1 MTKSSLEQNFLKASS
16 LLRKGNV
23 LDAES
28 IYRNILK
35 RFPKNNRARLAL
47 IKMNKAKPNSELA
60 QDFLNRSMSE
70 LSELYKK
77 GNIENALNKAQDLSQ
92 KFPTS
97 HKIQNFLGILAAQS
111 GDLALSESA
120 FKNTI
125 ALRKDSADGHNNLG
139 NILKAQG
146 RLEEA
151 TKCFKNALNINPD
164 FAEAYNN
171 LGTTLEEQLNTS
183 GAILAYK
190 KALEIKPHYS
200 EALNNLGHTTQNLGQ
215 LNDAIEF
222 YKRAIEI
229 RPNYAE
235 AYNNLGNAF
244 REKGNLKLAIDNFKK
259 ALTIHPDYY
268 KAQLNLAAV
277 FDTQLK
283 RTEALTVLK
292 RAIKLNP
299 KRWEAY
305 HTMGS
310 ILRKIDK
317 PKEALKLFKAAG
329 DMKNKKTDMLLNVA
343 ICLQDMGKYEE
354 ALKYLK
360 EIIKEKPDSVEAYRL
375 ISNTKNYSI
384 EDQDISRMQSLY
396 DTNLIE
402 RDHIQ
407 ICFALAKVFKDLGQ
421 IKKSFDF
428 LKEGNACQ
436 KRLLNYEISQD
447 QKLFSRIKQSTRHI
461 QETTLKLSKKTS
473 LPTPIFILGMPR
485 SGTSLIEQII
495 SSHTQVTGAGEL
507 EDINFHGASL
517 SIGEKKCSEKVLK
530 EFRDIYMKKI
540 SEISQGAPYVTDKMP
555 QNFLNIALICSAF
568 PEAKIVHT
576 IRQPAA
582 TCWSNF
588 REYFPNGISYS
599 FNLDDIVH
607 YHSLYE
613 DLMVFWNQHYGERIY
628 HLDYERLTHNQN
640 SETRDLISY
649 LGLTWED
656 KCLYPE
662 RNNRSVRTASQK
674 QVRTKVYKGS
684 SDEWKKYKPFL
695 EGKFDRLKSNKDYK

>member
-1 MTKSSLEQNFLKASS
+1 MTKSSLERDFLKASS
-16 LLRKGNV
+16 LLRKGNK

-47 IKMNKAKPNSELA
+47 KKMNKTKPNSELT
-60 QDFLNRSMSE
+60 QDFLNRSMNE
-70 LSELYKK
+70 LSELYKNGHIK
-77 GNIENALNKAQDLSQ
+77 NALYKAQDLGQ
-92 KFPTS
+92 KFPES
-97 HKIQNFLGILAAQS
+97 YKIQNFLGICAAQTQS
-111 GDLALSESA
+111 FTLSENA
-120 FKNTI
+120 F
-125 ALRKDSADGHNNLG
+125 RKAVMLKANYADAHNNLG
-139 NILKAQG
+139 NVLKAQG
-146 RLEEA
+146 RLKEA
-151 TKCFKNALNINPD
+151 TKCFKTALKINPD

-171 LGTTLEEQLNTS
+171 LGIALKEQRNTS

-190 KALEIKPHYS
+190 KALKIKPHYS
-200 EALNNLGHTTQNLGQ
+200 EALNNLGYTTQNLGQ

-244 REKGNLKLAIDNFKK
+244 REKGDLKLAIYNFKK

-277 FDTQLK
+277 FDTQLN

-292 RAIKLNP
+292 RAIKFNP

-305 HTMGS
+305 QTMGS

-317 PKEALKLFKAAG
+317 PKEALRLFKAAEA
-329 DMKNKKTDMLLNVA
+329 MKDKKTDVFLNIA

-375 ISNTKNYSI
+375 ISMLKIYSL
-384 EDQDISRMQSLY
+384 EDPDISRMQSLY
-396 DTNLIE
+396 GTNLIE
-402 RDHIQ
+402 KDHIQ

-447 QKLFSRIKQSTRHI
+447 QKLFSRIRQAARHI
-461 QETTLKLSKKTS
+461 QENTLKVSKKSS

-485 SGTSLIEQII
+485 SGTTLIEQII
-495 SSHTQVTGAGEL
+495 SSHTQVAGAGEL
-507 EDINFHGASL
+507 EDIHFHGASL
-517 SIGEKKCSEKVLK
+517 SIGDKKCSEKAIK
-530 EFRDIYMKKI
+530 EFRHIYLEKI
-540 SEISQGAPYVTDKMP
+540 SKISQGSPYVTDKMP
-555 QNFLNIALICSAF
+555 QNFLSIALICSAF

-576 IRQPAA
+576 KRLPAA

-588 REYFPNGISYS
+588 KEYFPNGLNYS
-599 FNLDDIVH
+599 FSLDDIIH
-607 YHSLYE
+607 YYSLYE
-613 DLMVFWNQHYGERIY
+613 DLMMFWNQYYKERIY
-628 HLDYERLTHNQN
+628 HLNYESLTQNQN

-649 LGLTWED
+649 LGLNWED
-656 KCLYPE
+656 RCLYPE
-662 RNNRSVRTASQK
+662 KNNRNVRTASQN
-674 QVRTKVYKGS
+674 QVRTKIYRGS
-684 SDEWKKYKPFL
+684 SDEWKKYRPFL
-695 EGKFDRLKSNKDYK
+695 EGKFDRFENYKNHK